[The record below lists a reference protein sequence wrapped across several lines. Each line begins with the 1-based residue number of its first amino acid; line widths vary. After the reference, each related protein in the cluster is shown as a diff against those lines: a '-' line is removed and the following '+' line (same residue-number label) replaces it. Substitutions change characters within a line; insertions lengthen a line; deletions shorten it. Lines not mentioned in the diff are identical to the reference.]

1 VNPGEETPGGTE
13 SSKSKATNKED
24 EENKTKQ
31 SNTKH
36 HKTEKQ

>member
-1 VNPGEETPGGTE
+1 VNPGEETPGGAE

-31 SNTKH
+31 Y
-36 HKTEKQ
+36 KTSQN